1 LKKLIFT
8 NGCFDVIHL
17 GHVRLLEFCS
27 SLGHVIVGINS
38 DASVRRLKGES
49 RPVNS
54 AATRR
59 EILLSLRYVDE
70 VEVFHEDT
78 PYELIKKLK
87 PDIVV
92 KGGDYK
98 AEDVVGSDLAQV
110 LIYPI
115 VEGFSSSNLI
125 DRVSPKQ

>member
-1 LKKLIFT
+1 
-8 NGCFDVIHL
+8 
-17 GHVRLLEFCS
+17 
-27 SLGHVIVGINS
+27 
-38 DASVRRLKGES
+38 
-49 RPVNS
+49 
-54 AATRR
+54 
-59 EILLSLRYVDE
+59 
-70 VEVFHEDT
+70 VFHEDT

-110 LIYPI
+110 LIFPI

-125 DRVSPKQ
+125 NRMSPKQ

>member
-1 LKKLIFT
+1 MKKLIFT

-27 SLGHVIVGINS
+27 THGHVIVGINS
-38 DASVRRLKGES
+38 DASIRRLKGES

-59 EILLSLRYVDE
+59 EILESLRYVDQ

-110 LIYPI
+110 LIFPI

-125 DRVSPKQ
+125 NRTSPKH